1 MTNEY
6 TALANFYEDIIYDD
20 SYKLWMEYIV
30 NLVKENSLGKVG
42 LDVAC
47 GSGILTRLLKKNGFD
62 VTGID
67 YSQDMLN
74 VAQEKSYQEK
84 LNIKYLKGDMK
95 SLKSLNKVDF
105 ITVIND
111 GINYIE
117 NKYLL
122 KTFKNFYN
130 SLKKGGLLIF
140 DVSSPYKLQNV
151 LGNNAFGD
159 DGEDLSYLWLNSYD
173 EVSKSVDIS
182 LSIFKRD
189 NDKYLRYNENQI
201 QYVHT
206 VETLTE
212 NLLAVGFEIVR
223 ISDGFGE
230 ELKDN
235 SDRILFVLKK

>member
-6 TALANFYEDIIYDD
+6 TALAKFYEDIIYDD
-20 SYKLWMEYIV
+20 NYKLWMNYIV
-30 NLVKENSLGKVG
+30 KLVKENSLGKVG

-62 VTGID
+62 VTGVD

-95 SLKSLNKVDF
+95 SLKTLNKVDF

-130 SLKKGGLLIF
+130 SLKKGGALIF
-140 DVSSPYKLQNV
+140 DVSSPYKLQNI

-159 DGEDLSYLWLNSYD
+159 DGDDLSYLWLNSYD
-173 EVSKSVDIS
+173 NITKSVDIS
-182 LSIFKRD
+182 LSIFKKD
-189 NDKYLRYNENQI
+189 GDKYLRFNENQI
-201 QYVHT
+201 QYLHT
-206 VETLTE
+206 LEELTE
-212 NLLAVGFEIVR
+212 VLKTIGFEIVK
-223 ISDGFGE
+223 ISDGLGE
-230 ELKDN
+230 ELKEN

>member
-6 TALANFYEDIIYDD
+6 TALAKFYEDIIYDD
-20 SYKLWMEYIV
+20 NYKLWMNYIV
-30 NLVKENSLGKVG
+30 KLVKENSLGKVG

-62 VTGID
+62 VTGVD

-95 SLKSLNKVDF
+95 SLKTLNKVDF

-130 SLKKGGLLIF
+130 SLKKGGALIF
-140 DVSSPYKLQNV
+140 DVSSPYKLQNI

-159 DGEDLSYLWLNSYD
+159 DGDDLSYLWLNSYD
-173 EVSKSVDIS
+173 NITKSVDIS
-182 LSIFKRD
+182 LSIFKKD
-189 NDKYLRYNENQI
+189 GDKYLRFNENQI

-206 VETLTE
+206 LETLT
-212 NLLAVGFEIVR
+212 NTIKNVGFEIVK
-223 ISDGFGE
+223 ISDGLGE
-230 ELKDN
+230 ELKEN